1 MTEVEQKIKDYFLNY
16 EPIWCAI
23 SQSTTAKLS
32 KHLVTTHYKK
42 NDIIYREGTFPRGLY
57 IIKSG
62 IAKLHFINADGK
74 EQIVYMLN
82 KNEMYGY
89 RSLFTESP
97 SLFYITAI
105 TNCEID
111 VIDKDN
117 FLKTIRESQDLNAYF
132 MKILALEFRVLFN
145 KFTFFTLRPITE
157 KIALSLL
164 ILAHK
169 FSDTNPKTIKFPKG
183 EIACYAG
190 TILETLSRQLK
201 HLTKIGAIKNNG
213 RIITIENETLLFEIA
228 NL

>member
-1 MTEVEQKIKDYFLNY
+1 MTEVEQKIRDYFLDY
-16 EPIWCAI
+16 EPIWRAI
-23 SQSTTAKLS
+23 SQSTTAKLRG
-32 KHLVTTHYKK
+32 HLVTTHYKK

-62 IAKLHFINADGK
+62 IAKLHYINADGK

-82 KNEMYGY
+82 MNEMYGY
-89 RSLFTESP
+89 RSLFTELS
-97 SLFYITAI
+97 SLFYITAV
-105 TNCEID
+105 TNCEIE

-117 FLKTIRESQDLNAYF
+117 FLQKIRESQDLNAYF
-132 MKILALEFRVLFN
+132 LKILALEFRVLFH
-145 KFTFFTLRPITE
+145 KFTFFTLRPTPE

-164 ILAHK
+164 ILAYK
-169 FSDTNPKTIKFPKG
+169 FSDTNPKTIKFSKG
-183 EIACYAG
+183 EIASYAG

-201 HLTKIGAIKNNG
+201 HLAEIGAIKNSG